1 LAADGAPLPPQAVA
15 TQGDLRDVSSG
26 FLTCALDVAG
36 QMQCWG
42 GQRAD
47 WSGNA
52 DGGNGPWAVK
62 PDANWRQLSARD
74 TQVCAIT
81 RADKLYCWGKND
93 HGQLGDA
100 TTDDSASPVPV
111 EHAGGWQQVST
122 GSASGFTCAIDHDQA
137 LYCWGDNHFG
147 QLGNG
152 ESGGEQ
158 PS

>member
-1 LAADGAPLPPQAVA
+1 GVEGEAVRRPTAILPDRQWQRVAVGGRHACGVTTDGALYCWGDQPPALMDAVLAADGAPLPPQAVA

-74 TQVCAIT
+74 THVCAIT
-81 RADKLYCWGKND
+81 SAD
-93 HGQLGDA
+93 
-100 TTDDSASPVPV
+100 
-111 EHAGGWQQVST
+111 
-122 GSASGFTCAIDHDQA
+122 
-137 LYCWGDNHFG
+137 
-147 QLGNG
+147 
-152 ESGGEQ
+152 
-158 PS
+158 